1 MLAVYLIIPE
11 SPYWCA
17 NRGRHEQGRKIIARL
32 NGGIEG
38 YDVDYHYGLIQRAC
52 DKEKSFQKQIDGDSR
67 GFLQELA
74 NVKEVFIGV
83 NGFRTLIAF
92 WPAFVQ
98 QIGGLAVLSSY
109 SSYFAQTAGFADPF
123 MFSLLLSLVAL
134 ACTVIEA
141 SLIDLIGRRSL
152 FLIGAVSV
160 WVTCMVVGGLGI
172 MPERSHAVNQV
183 VVSPPLSRP

>member
-1 MLAVYLIIPE
+1 MIAVYVIIPE

-17 NRGRHEQGRKIIARL
+17 NTGRHDQGRKIIARL

-38 YDVDYHYGLIQRAC
+38 YDVDYHYDLIKRAVE
-52 DKEKSFQKQIDGDSR
+52 KEKSYQKQIDGDSR

-74 NVKEVFIGV
+74 NVKEVFIGI

-123 MFSLLLSLVAL
+123 LFSLLLSLVAL

-160 WVTCMVVGGLGI
+160 WVTCMIVGSLDLV
-172 MPERSHAVNQV
+172 PNKSYAVNQL
-183 VVSPPLSRP
+183 VVSP